1 MFIGSTYAWFTDSA
15 STGVNKIQAGNLD
28 LVVEHKNASVSGY
41 KTFEDKT
48 NLFKDSDGTDMKW
61 EPGAMSWETFK
72 VSNEGSLAFKNIL
85 QTNIS
90 AFNTVYGTGKS
101 LKDVLKVKALEG
113 SNILTNP
120 TRDEVAGLD

>member
-1 MFIGSTYAWFTDSA
+1 MKHTKHKLLSSIAVCLAMFIGSTYAWFTDSA
-15 STGVNKIQAGNLD
+15 STGVNKIKAGNLD

-41 KTFEDKT
+41 KTIEDKT

-72 VSNEGSLAFKNIL
+72 VSNEGSLAFKYIL

-90 AFNTVYGTGKS
+90 AFN
-101 LKDVLKVKALEG
+101 LLLNARCAALR
-113 SNILTNP
+113 I
-120 TRDEVAGLD
+120 RV